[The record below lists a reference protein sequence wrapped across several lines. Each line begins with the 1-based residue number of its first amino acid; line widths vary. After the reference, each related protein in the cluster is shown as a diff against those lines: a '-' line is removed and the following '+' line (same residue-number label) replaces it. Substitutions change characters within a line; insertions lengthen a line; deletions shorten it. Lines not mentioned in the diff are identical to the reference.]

1 MKGDFSRNTFDPAK
15 HFSRVLMQQGR
26 VQLDADWNEQAG
38 ITLHYLRSLNVDL
51 VGPHWGPRGA
61 FKVTGAPAGD
71 VFAIE
76 PGHYYVNGVL
86 CENATQ
92 LGYSK
97 QAGFPFPDS
106 IPATPPP
113 NGTFLAYLD
122 VWERH
127 ILWIDDASI
136 REVALGGPDTAT
148 RSQVVWQAKLFDV
161 SNAALTSVA
170 AVEKFLLS
178 EPHISRRIVPTL
190 RARAKRD
197 AAQTDLCAIPPES
210 RYRGAE
216 NQLYRVEI
224 HNVTRNSDGVI
235 TTATFKWSRD
245 NGSVI
250 FPVINVKPSV
260 TDITVTLAHLGRD
273 DISSLTEGDIVELV
287 DDDYA
292 LQAVSEP
299 LCQVK
304 KIDRMELTVT
314 LECTGTSKISIK
326 RKHIALRRWDHKGEA
341 KKNDGALEIIEANAT
356 PTKDLWLAI
365 EDGIDIQFGD
375 GGDYHTGD
383 YWLIPARTATGDVEW
398 PVERDSDDN
407 PKRDASGNVNP
418 LPLNVNPLP
427 LEPAGVKHYYTPL
440 AIITVAATGT
450 AVTLVCRREINQLWT
465 PAS

>member
-26 VQLDADWNEQAG
+26 VQLDADWNEQAA

-51 VGPHWGPRGA
+51 VGPHWGPKGA
-61 FKVTGAPAGD
+61 FKVTAAPPGD
-71 VFAIE
+71 LFTIE

-92 LGYSK
+92 LGYTK
-97 QAGFPFPDS
+97 QVGFSFPDS
-106 IPATPPP
+106 IPATPP
-113 NGTFLAYLD
+113 NGRFLVYLD

-127 ILWIDDASI
+127 IVWIDDASI

-148 RSQVVWQAKLFDV
+148 RAQVVWQAKLFDV
-161 SNAALTSVA
+161 STEGFTSVA
-170 AVEKFLLS
+170 AVEKFLSS

-197 AAQTDLCAIPPES
+197 ATQTDVCAIPPES

-224 HNVTRNSDGVI
+224 HNVIRTPDGKI
-235 TTATFKWSRD
+235 TTTLFKWSRD

-250 FPVINVKPSV
+250 FPVIDVKPSA

-287 DDDYA
+287 DDEYA
-292 LQAVSEP
+292 LHAASEP

-314 LECTGTSKISIK
+314 LECIDTSKISTK
-326 RKHIALRRWDHKGEA
+326 RQHIALRRWDHKGEA
-341 KKNDGALEIIEANAT
+341 KKNDGALEVVEAGAT

-365 EDGIDIQFGD
+365 EDGIEIQFGD
-375 GGDYHTGD
+375 GSDYHTGD
-383 YWLIPARTATGDVEW
+383 YWLIPARIATGDVEW
-398 PVERDSDDN
+398 PVERDANDN

-418 LPLNVNPLP
+418 LPL
-427 LEPAGVKHYYTPL
+427 EPAGVKHYYAPL
-440 AIITVAATGT
+440 ALITVAATGT
-450 AVTLVCRREINQLWT
+450 AVKLDCRREINPLTT
-465 PAS
+465 PA